1 MNDIR
6 DFTQRVRQAIQD
18 RRLRAAMHGVAVRF
32 TTGRKKAMAEL
43 PDPDGQRRLGKAIRE
58 RTLAELDRHLQTLA
72 RQVEAN
78 GGHVYF
84 AANGDEANRI
94 IVGIARQANA
104 RLVVKSKSMVG
115 EEIELNHALETAGIT
130 PVETDLGEWIVQL
143 AGERPSHIVGPAVH
157 KDRFQVAELFSRQQ
171 GRPIEPD
178 IPVLNE
184 VARQTLRR
192 QFLAA
197 DMGISGC
204 NFVIAETGTV
214 VVVTNEGNG
223 RLVTGWPRV
232 HVALMGAERV
242 VPTWDDL
249 VVLLPLLIRSATGQR
264 LSSYV
269 SCVSGPRRPGEADGP
284 DEFHLVILDNGRI
297 DQLGGPFQEVLQCI
311 RCGACLNVC
320 PVYEEIGGHAY
331 GWVYSGPIGA
341 VITPLFLGLHQA
353 GELPYASSLC
363 GACLDA
369 CPVMIDLPRM
379 LLELRWRQVAE
390 RRTAPVE
397 RLMFTAFAHVAARPW
412 LYRLAARLG
421 APFQRPF
428 VADGHIRRASPPLSA
443 WTGSRDFPPMAGRP
457 FHQRWKELADE

>member
-1 MNDIR
+1 MNEIR
-6 DFTQRVRQAIQD
+6 GFTQRVRQAIQD
-18 RRLRAAMHGVAVRF
+18 QRLRAAMRAVAVRF

-58 RTLAELDRHLQTLA
+58 CTLAELDRHLQTLA

-443 WTGSRDFPPMAGRP
+443 WTGSRDFPQLAGRP